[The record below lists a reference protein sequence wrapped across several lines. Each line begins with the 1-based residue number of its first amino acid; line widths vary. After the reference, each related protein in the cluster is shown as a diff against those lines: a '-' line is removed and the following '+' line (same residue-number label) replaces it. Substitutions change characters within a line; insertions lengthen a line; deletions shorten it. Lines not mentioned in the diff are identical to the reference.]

1 MEIKILQEDSSPIF
15 TGQQIADM
23 VGMGDI
29 YRKGKEE
36 LERDNELKEDI
47 MSRFK
52 NMAERIEKAPRGMS
66 TTHELKTRGLAK
78 AQVD

>member
-52 NMAERIEKAPRGMS
+52 NMAERIENAPRGI
-66 TTHELKTRGLAK
+66 
-78 AQVD
+78 

>member
-52 NMAERIEKAPRGMS
+52 NMA
-66 TTHELKTRGLAK
+66 
-78 AQVD
+78 